1 MVVIFMFDDMW
12 KKFLTTGSVQDYLN
26 YKNSENLDDEFSR
39 IEITNANYNQRFN
52 NQGTND
58 RRE

>member
-39 IEITNANYNQRFN
+39 IEITNANYNQGLN